1 MFTLDAMDGREKY
14 DTIVSTIKQRKRQI
28 EIEVDEWLTHIDS
41 EDISRIA
48 QRLEFSTEVVRAAAY
63 GQVYTQVLKGLEEND
78 EKPKYTWD
86 LRVPHVFQYALQEV
100 LSRSQNPRFSTSPMG
115 NLIHQF
121 TLSAWADVVTLIDDV
136 CHVIY
141 KGAKK

>member
-48 QRLEFSTEVVRAAAY
+48 QRLEFSTEWCVRSLWA
-63 GQVYTQVLKGLEEND
+63 GIHQVLKGLEEND

-86 LRVPHVFQYALQEV
+86 LRVPHRN
-100 LSRSQNPRFSTSPMG
+100 SRCAARGVEAGRRIRGSRPARMG

-121 TLSAWADVVTLIDDV
+121 TLSAWLMW
-136 CHVIY
+136 
-141 KGAKK
+141 